1 MIRLNLNID
10 MPENCID
17 CPFNC
22 ECMFCLATEDN
33 RELLYE
39 DDYHTRREEWCPLEE
54 VKQE

>member
-17 CPFNC
+17 CPCNY
-22 ECMFCLATEDN
+22 ECRFWIVTEDK
-33 RELLYE
+33 RDLKLE
-39 DDYHTRREEWCPLEE
+39 DEYYIRREEWCPLEE

>member
-17 CPFNC
+17 CPFNYD
-22 ECMFCLATEDN
+22 CMFCMVTEDK
-33 RELLYE
+33 RDLRIE
-39 DDYHTRREEWCPLEE
+39 DEYYIRREEWCPLEE